1 MPTRIIVNGA
11 SGKMGKI
18 TATTIKSQPDFSL
31 VAEIGRGNNLANT
44 IQETGAEIVIDFT
57 VPAVVFENTKTIIE
71 AGARPI
77 VGTTGLTLQQ
87 IEQLKLL
94 CEEKS
99 LGGIIAPNFS
109 LGAILMMKYAK
120 DAVKYLPDAEIIE
133 MHHAQKI
140 DAPSGTALKTY
151 HLMLES
157 NPELKKNNKEMP
169 IHSVRLPGFFAHQA
183 VIFGG
188 VGETLTIRHDAIDR
202 TSMMPGV
209 LIACR
214 KVLALQ
220 SLIYGMEHI
229 L

>member
-1 MPTRIIVNGA
+1 MTTRIIVNGA

-18 TATTIKSQPDFSL
+18 TAATIKNQTNFSL
-31 VAEIGRGNNLANT
+31 VAETGRSNNLAN
-44 IQETGAEIVIDFT
+44 IIRDTGAEIVIDFT

-71 AGARPI
+71 AGARPV
-77 VGTTGLTLQQ
+77 VGTTGLTLDQ
-87 IEQLKLL
+87 IKQLKML

-109 LGAILMMKYAK
+109 LSAILMMKYAK
-120 DAVKYLPDAEIIE
+120 DAVKYFPDAEIIE
-133 MHHAQKI
+133 MHHAQKV

-151 HLMLES
+151 QLMLES
-157 NPELKKNNKEMP
+157 NPDLKKNNKEMP
-169 IHSVRLPGFFAHQA
+169 IHSVRLPGFFSHQE

-209 LIACR
+209 VIACH